1 MITGLL
7 TTVGLLIVFLVT
19 CFFFVYLPGFF
30 VINHNRST
38 LSNIEIL
45 FLSLVTGLAII
56 TLQGVVFGLLQIRF
70 LGLFTLI
77 LVSSISTY
85 LYRSEIFRPLESLLK
100 NRALLVLLV
109 FGLILQGFINFPSGF
124 HYSNGIN
131 FWSSQ
136 GHDGLWHISLMEEI
150 KTNFPPSIPLYAG
163 HSLSNYHYLSD
174 VFMGE
179 FYRLFPFF
187 SALDLYFRFYPI
199 LFSLLI
205 GLSTYC
211 LVYCRFGDQ
220 SAKMAVYITQCCG
233 SLGFIYSILKR
244 GPFFSGETTFW
255 ASQGNS
261 ILGNPPHTVGIIIIT
276 TLFYLIL
283 LWEKEKQLLYL
294 FLLIILGSVLTTIKV
309 SVGVIFAASFV
320 TYGTYRFVR
329 FGKIYPIFIALLL
342 GISNY
347 LSLKIISP
355 TAQSFLNFEPL
366 WFPRTMMV
374 AKLDNVEWELRRQ
387 HYQSLHILKANV
399 HLMFHEAYAVFIFI
413 LGNFGLRTVGLVSVI
428 AQFFTK
434 VDSFIVLILAST
446 TLPIFII
453 LLFTQKGITF
463 NLIQFI
469 QIGLHFSGIF
479 SAIVFVYVLEK
490 IKSSMLKL
498 ALIGLILFFSLPTS
512 IGNLFD
518 FYGRG
523 NQPLA
528 IISDNEILAL
538 TWLKQKTPLGSIILT
553 KPFNKNAHYEYKNPP
568 IPIGAWYPTS
578 YIHAL
583 SGRRTVLTGE
593 EQLQIMGYDI
603 EADLNL
609 LRRIFSINEISA
621 DWYFE
626 PGYKGNKTELLSRI
640 NLDRNRL
647 ISKVKY
653 DYLYLSK
660 RDIQTMPPLQIDNI
674 IIVYENPEVVIYKH
688 V

>member
-136 GHDGLWHISLMEEI
+136 GHDGLWHVSLIEEI
-150 KTNFPPSIPLYAG
+150 KSNFPPSNPLYAS
-163 HSLSNYHYLSD
+163 HPLKNYHYLGD
-174 VFMGE
+174 ILMGE
-179 FYRLFPFF
+179 FNRLFPFF
-187 SALDLYFRFYPI
+187 STLDLYFRFYPI
-199 LFSLLI
+199 LFSILI
-205 GLSTYC
+205 GLS
-211 LVYCRFGDQ
+211 VYSFVYRQFGDH

-233 SLGFIYSILKR
+233 SLGFIYSILKQ

-261 ILGNPPHTVGIIIIT
+261 ILGNPPHTIGIIFIT
-276 TLFYLIL
+276 TLYYLIL
-283 LWEKEKQLLYL
+283 LWEKENKIIFF
-294 FLLIILGSVLTTIKV
+294 FLLVIMGFAIATIKV
-309 SVGVIFAASFV
+309 STGVIFTSSFIFYGIYYYIKFKKLIPLV
-320 TYGTYRFVR
+320 T
-329 FGKIYPIFIALLL
+329 ALALA
-342 GISNY
+342 ISNY

-355 TAQSFLNFEPL
+355 SAQSFIRFEPL

-387 HYQSLHILKANV
+387 HYQSLHNFRANV
-399 HLMFHEAYAVFIFI
+399 HLVLHEAYAICIFI
-413 LGNFGLRTVGLVSVI
+413 LGNFGLRVIGLVSVI
-428 AQFFTK
+428 IQFLTK
-434 VDSFIVLILAST
+434 IDSFSVLIFSSSVLPILIVL
-446 TLPIFII
+446 F
-453 LLFTQKGITF
+453 FTQKGITF

-518 FYGRG
+518 FYGHGRK
-523 NQPLA
+523 PLA
-528 IISDNEILAL
+528 QISNSELDGLY
-538 TWLKQKTPLGSIILT
+538 WLKNNTPVDSVIFT
-553 KPFNKNAHYEYKNPP
+553 KPFDKYARNRYNSQP
-568 IPIGAWYPTS
+568 IPINAWYPTMYVHS
-578 YIHAL
+578 ISNRKTFL
-583 SGRRTVLTGE
+583 SGE
-593 EQLQIMGYDI
+593 EQLMITGYDI
-603 EADLNL
+603 KNDLELANKFMAQKDVN
-609 LRRIFSINEISA
+609 FSK
-621 DWYFE
+621 DF
-626 PGYKGNKTELLSRI
+626 LSKNSI
-640 NLDRNRL
+640 
-647 ISKVKY
+647 
-653 DYLYLSK
+653 DYLYFRLDEIEYPIINDGNYLK
-660 RDIQTMPPLQIDNI
+660 EVFKNNEI
-674 IIVYENPEVVIYKH
+674 IIFKH